1 MDAITVMDRIEVSP
15 EMISLIGSG
24 SVGTDISVPDTIAFV
39 IAFGIAETPST
50 LRFDAR
56 PTREILDADS
66 GNRLILIVKKDA
78 CQRILGRPPSLRDG
92 GVYHLPAALRA
103 IAFTIRDCG
112 LPEGART
119 PYRLAKSIELLCDIL
134 RAHAEDSLVPMGAD
148 GILTHADSQRVL
160 AARRL
165 IDERWSEKLTLDMI
179 ARSCGLNRAKLTRGF
194 RDMFDCSVADAIS
207 DQRLGEAGQMLI
219 ATDLPVSSIGYKC
232 GYLNN
237 ASFTRAFA
245 RRFGLAP
252 TQYRAHRLAA

>member
-1 MDAITVMDRIEVSP
+1 MDAAPVMNRIDVSP

-24 SVGTDISVPDTIAFV
+24 SVGSDIPCADTVAFL
-39 IAFGIAETPST
+39 IAFGVAETPPT
-50 LRFDAR
+50 FRFDEW
-56 PTREILDADS
+56 PVPEILNADGS
-66 GNRLILIVKKDA
+66 NRLILIVKKDA
-78 CQRILGRPPSLRDG
+78 CLRIMGCPLSLRDG

-103 IAFTIRDCG
+103 IAFTIRDCD

-134 RAHAEDSLVPMGAD
+134 RAHAEDSLVPIGTEGVLTQAD
-148 GILTHADSQRVL
+148 GQRVL

-194 RDMFDCSVADAIS
+194 RDMFACSVADAIS
-207 DQRLGEAGQMLI
+207 DQRLGEAGQMLL

>member
-1 MDAITVMDRIEVSP
+1 MMDRIEVSP
-15 EMISLIGSG
+15 EMLGFIGSG
-24 SVGTDISVPDTIAFV
+24 PVGDTESA
-39 IAFGIAETPST
+39 S
-50 LRFDAR
+50 
-56 PTREILDADS
+56 LDAVAFTIVFGDADMPTTAHFAANM
-66 GNRLILIVKKDA
+66 NRKALAADCRARLVMLVSRAA
-78 CQRILGRPPSLRDG
+78 CQRILGRPLALRDG

-103 IAFTIRDCG
+103 IALTIRDCD

-119 PYRLAKSIELLCDIL
+119 PYRLAKSIELLCDTL
-134 RAHAEDSLVPMGAD
+134 RAHAEDALIPMGAD
-148 GILTHADSQRVL
+148 GVLTRADSQRVL

-165 IDERWSEKLTLDMI
+165 IDDRWSEKLTLDMI

-194 RDMFDCSVADAIS
+194 RDMFACSVADAIS
-207 DQRLGEAGQMLI
+207 DQRLGEAGQMLL

-245 RRFGLAP
+245 RHFGLAP